1 MGETE
6 EALEKKRSRRSAQ
19 EGALEKKEE
28 AVSN

>member
-1 MGETE
+1 MGT
-6 EALEKKRSRRSAQ
+6 EALEKKRSRGSAQ